1 MTIEEACYW
10 DAVSKVWR
18 RTRPQPLWRAH
29 SDAVNTALLARW
41 LPDAG
46 VARLL
51 KTDLFDEALSDGLY
65 PQLTQRARRIVGI
78 DISASIVGAE
88 WSRYPHLQV
97 AIADVRCLPF
107 ASSSFDVVV
116 SNSTLDHFRTSHEI
130 VVSLR
135 EIRRVLRSGG
145 QLLLTLDNLA
155 NPIIAMRNSLPFQL
169 VNWLGLVP
177 YYVGATY
184 GPRGLRRIVQ
194 EVGFEVQTIE
204 AIMHCPR
211 VLVVALGRLIE
222 GRIGLATQRRFW
234 RGMMAFERL
243 ARWPTRFLTG
253 HFIAVN
259 AVKS

>member
-1 MTIEEACYW
+1 LAIEKTCYW
-10 DAVSKVWR
+10 DVVGEAWR

-41 LPDAG
+41 LPDAR

-51 KTDLFDEALSDGLY
+51 KTDLFDEVLSDGLY
-65 PQLTQRARRIVGI
+65 PQLTQCAHRIVGI

-88 WSRYPHLQV
+88 WSRYPRLQV
-97 AIADVRCLPF
+97 AMADVRCLPF
-107 ASSSFDVVV
+107 TSSSFDVVV

-130 VVSLR
+130 VVGLR
-135 EIRRVLRSGG
+135 ELWRVLRAGG
-145 QLLLTLDNLA
+145 QLLLTLDNLT
-155 NPIIAMRNSLPFQL
+155 NPIIALRNFLPFQL

-177 YYVGATY
+177 YYVGATH

-194 EVGFEVQTIE
+194 EVGFEVQALE

-222 GRIGLATQRRFW
+222 GRIGLSTQRRFW
-234 RGMMAFERL
+234 RGLMAFERL

-259 AVKS
+259 AIKP